1 MTPAQAQK
9 APDKFTQE
17 VLVKTTL
24 LTFND
29 ANVTQNY
36 SVLHAKLS
44 KQFREQFPP
53 ERLKEV
59 FKPFVD
65 QKIDFDIIAAK
76 TPIADK
82 EAEVDDRGVLARDAG
97 VGKWD
102 RARGIAAEDDGS
114 VDRDFE
120 AEPVRIGRGDVPG
133 ELRGR
138 VHERAAAGHD
148 HAVRQQ
154 RRHTQPAGRA
164 APVVAPCGRRRR

>member
-1 MTPAQAQK
+1 MRADRRDVLRIAGILAAGALWMTPAQAQK

-82 EAEVDDRGVLARDAG
+82 EAEVDDRGVLAL
-97 VGKWD
+97 VGHFD
-102 RARGIAAEDDGS
+102 TTPSHVFYDLAYVRSDGEWRPIKIN
-114 VDRDFE
+114 VNVRPPE
-120 AEPVRIGRGDVPG
+120 AK
-133 ELRGR
+133 
-138 VHERAAAGHD
+138 
-148 HAVRQQ
+148 
-154 RRHTQPAGRA
+154 
-164 APVVAPCGRRRR
+164 